1 MLKKSLTLASLVI
14 LLAGCGSATKTPTA
28 TPLFVPPG
36 NCNDTNVLSAL
47 PQDLTNAMYIP
58 TEWQPAPGTDLEAIL
73 NSGGIACTYGVQ
85 QAEIGATVSWVKNS
99 KDLFASRIAGWKSAG
114 FEEKTIA
121 GVTADQMYVISDAA
135 MNAREIHSWNA
146 NILVKGNWIQVSASY
161 IYKSNDAAALIDA
174 AITSLRSDSSR

>member
-1 MLKKSLTLASLVI
+1 MFKKFAVFVSLAI
-14 LLAGCGSATKTPTA
+14 LLAGCGTATKTPTT
-28 TPLFVPPG
+28 TPAFHPPA

-47 PQDLTNAMYIP
+47 PQDLTNPMYIP
-58 TEWQPAPGTDLEAIL
+58 TDWQPAPGTDLEAIL
-73 NSGGIACTYGVQ
+73 NGGGIACTYGVQ

-114 FEEKTIA
+114 FEEKKIA
-121 GVTADQMYVISDAA
+121 GVTADQIYVISDAA

-161 IYKSNDAAALIDA
+161 IYKDTEAVTLINA
-174 AITSLRSDSSR
+174 AITSLRS

>member
-1 MLKKSLTLASLVI
+1 MFKKIALIASLAI
-14 LLAGCGSATKTPTA
+14 ILAGCGNAAKTPSA
-28 TPLFVPPG
+28 TPLFTPPA

-58 TEWQPAPGTDLEAIL
+58 TEWQPAPGTDLEAVL
-73 NSGGIACTYGVQ
+73 NGGGIACTYGVQ

-114 FEEKTIA
+114 FEPKKIA
-121 GVTADQMYVISDAA
+121 GVEADEIYVISDAA
-135 MNAREIHSWNA
+135 MNAREIHSWSA

-161 IYKSNDAAALIDA
+161 MYQSADAAPLISA
-174 AITSLRSDSSR
+174 ASSSLQS

>member
-1 MLKKSLTLASLVI
+1 MFKKIALIASLVL
-14 LLAGCGSATKTPTA
+14 LLAGCGNAAKTPSA
-28 TPLFVPPG
+28 TPLFTPPA

-58 TEWQPAPGTDLEAIL
+58 TEWQPAPGTDLEAVL
-73 NSGGIACTYGVQ
+73 NGGGIACTYGVQ

-114 FEEKTIA
+114 FEVQKIA
-121 GVTADQMYVISDAA
+121 GVEADVIYVISDAA

-161 IYKSNDAAALIDA
+161 IYKSADAAPLINA
-174 AITSLRSDSSR
+174 AISSLQS

>member
-1 MLKKSLTLASLVI
+1 MFKKLALIASLALI
-14 LLAGCGSATKTPTA
+14 LAGCGNPAKTPSA
-28 TPLFVPPG
+28 TPLFTPPA

-58 TEWQPAPGTDLEAIL
+58 TEWQPAPGTDLEAVL
-73 NSGGIACTYGVQ
+73 NGGGIACTYGVQ

-114 FEEKTIA
+114 FEPKKIA
-121 GVTADQMYVISDAA
+121 GVEADEIYVISDAA
-135 MNAREIHSWNA
+135 MNAREIHSWSA

-161 IYKSNDAAALIDA
+161 IYKSADAAPLINA
-174 AITSLRSDSSR
+174 AISSLQS

>member
-1 MLKKSLTLASLVI
+1 MFKKLAVFASLAI
-14 LLAGCGSATKTPTA
+14 LLAGCGTATETPTA
-28 TPLFVPPG
+28 TPAFQPPA

-47 PQDLTNAMYIP
+47 PQDITNAMYIP

-99 KDLFASRIAGWKSAG
+99 KNLFASRIAGWKSAG

-161 IYKSNDAAALIDA
+161 IYKSNDAAALINA
-174 AITSLRSDSSR
+174 AITSLQS

>member
-1 MLKKSLTLASLVI
+1 MFKKLAVFASLAI
-14 LLAGCGSATKTPTA
+14 LLAGCGTATKTPTA
-28 TPLFVPPG
+28 TPAFQPPA

-47 PQDLTNAMYIP
+47 PQDITNAMYIP

-99 KDLFASRIAGWKSAG
+99 KNLFASRIAGWKSAG

-161 IYKSNDAAALIDA
+161 IYKSNDAAALINA
-174 AITSLRSDSSR
+174 AITSLQS